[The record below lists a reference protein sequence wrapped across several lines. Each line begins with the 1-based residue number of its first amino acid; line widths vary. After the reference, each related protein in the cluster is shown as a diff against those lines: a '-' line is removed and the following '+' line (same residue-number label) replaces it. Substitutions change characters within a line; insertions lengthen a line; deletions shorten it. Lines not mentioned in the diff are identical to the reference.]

1 MAYRNVIL
9 ATNETYHVVNR
20 SLEGLSLF
28 KNKRAYQ
35 RFINLLGFYYRTP
48 PVRFS
53 YFNRADK
60 ENKIKINETMVH
72 TEKQV
77 DIIAFCLM
85 PNHFHLILRQHKE
98 NGISSFVSKVENG
111 YARFFNIQ
119 NNRKGGI
126 FESAFY
132 AGRIENQEQLDHISR
147 YIHLNP
153 LVSFLVKKEN
163 LAEYPWSS
171 FGDYLGKKIHPWIKS
186 NIVLASFKN
195 SKKYFDFVMNQ
206 ADYQIKLNKIKHLI
220 SKEKYK
226 IL

>member
-1 MAYRNVIL
+1 MAYRNVVL
-9 ATNETYHVVNR
+9 ATGEIYHVVNH
-20 SLEGLSLF
+20 SLEGLNLF
-28 KNKRAYQ
+28 NNKRAYQ
-35 RFINLLGFYYRTP
+35 RFIDLLSFYYRAP

-60 ENKIKINETMVH
+60 ENRIRINEIMIH
-72 TEKQV
+72 AEKQV

-85 PNHFHLILRQHKE
+85 PNHFHLILRQNKE
-98 NGISSFVSKVENG
+98 NGISSFVSKVENS
-111 YARFFNIQ
+111 YVRYFNIK
-119 NNRKGGI
+119 NERKGPL
-126 FESAFY
+126 FEASFY

-153 LVSFLVKKEN
+153 LVSFLVKKGN
-163 LAEYPWSS
+163 LIEYPWSS
-171 FGDYLGKKIHPWIKS
+171 FGDYLGKKIHPWVKS
-186 NIVLASFKN
+186 DIVFASFKN